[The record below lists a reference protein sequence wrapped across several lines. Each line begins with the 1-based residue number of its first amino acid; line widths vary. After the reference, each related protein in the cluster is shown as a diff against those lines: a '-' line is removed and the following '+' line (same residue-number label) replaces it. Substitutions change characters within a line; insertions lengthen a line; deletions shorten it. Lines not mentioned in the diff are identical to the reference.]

1 MIALWKNRRRCA
13 ILAALVLL
21 SVAACSDDGAE
32 GAASGA
38 LTAPQQV
45 ADAKGGDGANTETAD
60 HARSVRIGAA
70 RSDFGRCE
78 PIGRVGNLPGGDDNF
93 LAVRAGPSSK
103 AQELARLRDGARI
116 YLCDRNE
123 NGRWLGV
130 VYRSNGQ
137 LPKGDSCNLRESG
150 GALAAVGECRL
161 GWVSARYVMTERHV
175 DEGGQPLATRALPV
189 RETEANSGERPDAA
203 ETVAYIGDQ
212 CIGQLFYDWD
222 DEIKDQWRDRI
233 AKKIEYDSDR
243 RYISIMQTD
252 IRSDDIDDPNYFGI
266 IKFDARKAF
275 FNIVEGDD
283 VSSMKLAHAKYVK
296 ISCISGDCMAWSRT
310 DGDSGKTYEGRQGSN
325 TLACKNPERVVRAL
339 EHLQSLAGGGMQHDP
354 FAD

>member
-1 MIALWKNRRRCA
+1 MIALWKDRRRCA

-45 ADAKGGDGANTETAD
+45 SDAKGGDGANTETAD

-78 PIGRVGNLPGGDDNF
+78 AIGRVGNLPGGDDNF

-161 GWVSARYVMTERHV
+161 GWVSTRYVMTERHV
-175 DEGGQPLATRALPV
+175 DEDGQPLATRALRV
-189 RETEANSGERPDAA
+189 RETEANTDERPDVA
-203 ETVAYIGDQ
+203 ETVAYIEDQ
-212 CIGQLFYDWD
+212 CIGTQFYAYDV
-222 DEIKDQWRDRI
+222 DRPTLYLDRV
-233 AKKIEYDSDR
+233 AKRISYDNDR
-243 RYISIMQTD
+243 NYISVIQRDDRSDARDNPNLSTAEFD
-252 IRSDDIDDPNYFGI
+252 IRKI
-266 IKFDARKAF
+266 F
-275 FNIVEGDD
+275 FNIIEKEEYP
-283 VSSMKLAHAKYVK
+283 SLKLANDKYVE
-296 ISCISGDCMAWSRT
+296 ILCVSGDCMAWSRA
-310 DGDSGKTYEGRQGSN
+310 DSDSGKNHEVRGGSL